1 MISHCHGNTW
11 YYSLATTTIFSRCA
25 KKGAEIKMS
34 SILQSVRATAAK
46 IVAAMIDWPLLEWH
60 INDDETAKSR
70 QIKAADKAKK
80 KSLHFSEGH

>member
-1 MISHCHGNTW
+1 MEIPGTILSPPLLF
-11 YYSLATTTIFSRCA
+11 SLDVQ

-80 KSLHFSEGH
+80 SLHFSEGH